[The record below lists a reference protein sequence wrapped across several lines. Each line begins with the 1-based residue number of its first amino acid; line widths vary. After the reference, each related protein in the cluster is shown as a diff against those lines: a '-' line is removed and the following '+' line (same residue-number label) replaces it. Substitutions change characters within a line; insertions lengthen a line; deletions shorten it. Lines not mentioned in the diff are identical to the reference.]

1 MLFPLVT
8 VAPDTTGVGVASG
21 CSVGSGASVG
31 SPVGAGAPVGD
42 IITAADKRNFLINK
56 LFMGRIQQTFGK
68 NNIMKCQEISLF
80 TLFSIIV

>member
-31 SPVGAGAPVGD
+31 SPIGAGGPVGV
-42 IITAADKRNFLINK
+42 TAPDKRNFLVNK
-56 LFMGRIQQTFGK
+56 RFMGKIQQTLKK
-68 NNIMKCQEISLF
+68 NNIIKCQEISLF
-80 TLFSIIV
+80 TLLSISV

>member
-31 SPVGAGAPVGD
+31 SPVGAGAPVGV
-42 IITAADKRNFLINK
+42 TAADKRNFLINK

-68 NNIMKCQEISLF
+68 K
-80 TLFSIIV
+80 